1 MFSSEACWL
10 QIRAAL
16 PLWPEK
22 EGEAPEEYLDLD
34 LLCILC
40 WDEEMRDT
48 KSRCGATLTP
58 GLFLVQTVA
67 AVNEVGRTLSV
78 KLFEHGVCSR
88 SLMVLNFSPDVI
100 LHPGRE
106 IWHHGIQSYSWR

>member
-1 MFSSEACWL
+1 MLAPDQGCSAFVARKGGRSSRR
-10 QIRAAL
+10 IFRSGFIVYIMDG
-16 PLWPEK
+16 K
-22 EGEAPEEYLDLD
+22 
-34 LLCILC
+34 C

-106 IWHHGIQSYSWR
+106 IWPHGIQSYSWR